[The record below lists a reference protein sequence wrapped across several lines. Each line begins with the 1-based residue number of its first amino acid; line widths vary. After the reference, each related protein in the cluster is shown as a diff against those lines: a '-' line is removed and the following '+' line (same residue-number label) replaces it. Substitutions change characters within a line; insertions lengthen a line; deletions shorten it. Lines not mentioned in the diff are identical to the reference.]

1 MTRATLLQ
9 LLTHP
14 TAIAGAD
21 VRALEKLA
29 EAFPYCQTAHLLLAK
44 AAHDQGSMLAGQH
57 LRRAAT
63 YAADRSRLRQLLE
76 LMPPAAPV
84 PEPLASAPLVP
95 VAELAALAA
104 EPTAPLREPAAM
116 APEFPAPEPEAP
128 LVEPIATPSARQ
140 PVEQASVAEAPA
152 TFVEAASETAV
163 DFSATSLAENLLTT
177 DSQADNLTTALP
189 EQPEVAVSTPA
200 AELVVLPDELPA
212 QAPPIRPPAEAVAAH
227 AEFGLAEASPV
238 ELMAY
243 QLPELVEPAPE
254 PAASAIA
261 EASTPRLPPFRG
273 VADIGYA
280 PSEGSRLGFCLL
292 LSATEPTASSL
303 PPTGDFF
310 APDALLLAH
319 LAALPAP
326 ALPKVSSLD
335 LINSFLKRAP
345 TPARRRP
352 QPLAEANEQADL
364 SVRSTRPELDL
375 ASESLAKILVRQGKI
390 DRAIAVYER
399 LMVKHP
405 EKMAYFA
412 AQIESLRTSA

>member
-76 LMPPAAPV
+76 LTPAAVPMPAPLQPALIAPAPEVIAPV
-84 PEPLASAPLVP
+84 PEPAAMEPELPAPTVEIP
-95 VAELAALAA
+95 VAEPVAAPVEEPAA
-104 EPTAPLREPAAM
+104 EPANV
-116 APEFPAPEPEAP
+116 
-128 LVEPIATPSARQ
+128 VEPLPLPADTLLDSTPIASFTS
-140 PVEQASVAEAPA
+140 
-152 TFVEAASETAV
+152 
-163 DFSATSLAENLLTT
+163 SATSSLTT
-177 DSQADNLTTALP
+177 DSQDNNSTEQQPAEIDLP
-189 EQPEVAVSTPA
+189 PPVEA
-200 AELVVLPDELPA
+200 ALPDELPA

-243 QLPELVEPAPE
+243 QLPELTMPEAEPADLPV
-254 PAASAIA
+254 AQV
-261 EASTPRLPPFRG
+261 STPRLPPFSG
-273 VADIGYA
+273 VPDIGYA
-280 PSEGSRLGFCLL
+280 PGEGSRLGFCLL
-292 LSATEPTASSL
+292 LAATEPTATSL

-319 LAALPAP
+319 LAAQPTP
-326 ALPKVSSLD
+326 ALPKASSLD

-345 TPARRRP
+345 APARRRP
-352 QPLAEANEQADL
+352 QPLAEVNEQADL
-364 SVRSTRPELDL
+364 SVRSNRPEQDL
-375 ASESLAKILVRQGKI
+375 ASESLAKILVRQGKV